1 MFAIT
6 LEWVQGQVL
15 QSQTIN
21 TAQSTLSPGVVRL
34 GRDDQQCDIVVADPE
49 GTVSRLH
56 VEIYQDPRSQAVML
70 RNLTR
75 ARPEGK
81 RNPAY
86 VDGQRVVTEAVFL
99 QAGQQVRLGKVQ
111 LTVRDL
117 RLLGA
122 PGSSPAETYGVV
134 CPNGHLLSY
143 DYLGLVCPHCGEAVQ
158 AGDTVSFHQKVDP

>member
-56 VEIYQDPRSQAVML
+56 VEIYQDPHSQAVML
-70 RNLTR
+70 RNLT
-75 ARPEGK
+75 
-81 RNPAY
+81 
-86 VDGQRVVTEAVFL
+86 
-99 QAGQQVRLGKVQ
+99 
-111 LTVRDL
+111 
-117 RLLGA
+117 
-122 PGSSPAETYGVV
+122 
-134 CPNGHLLSY
+134 
-143 DYLGLVCPHCGEAVQ
+143 
-158 AGDTVSFHQKVDP
+158 GD